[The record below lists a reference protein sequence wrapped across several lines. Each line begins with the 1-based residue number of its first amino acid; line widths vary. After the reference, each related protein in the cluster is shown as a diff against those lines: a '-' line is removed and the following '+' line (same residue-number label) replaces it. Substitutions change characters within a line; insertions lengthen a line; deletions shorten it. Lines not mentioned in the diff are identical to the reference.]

1 MEKKFVTYLRVST
14 TAQGQSG
21 LGLEAQKKA
30 VESYLSSVGG
40 RSLAEF
46 VEVESGRKNERVE
59 LQAALSLCK
68 AYGATLLVAKLDR
81 LARNAHFLL
90 GLQEAYVDFVAAD
103 NPNANKLTVGIL
115 AIVAQNEAEAIS
127 QRTKAALQ
135 AAKARGVTLGG
146 FRGYVPSTED
156 REKASRARTEASR
169 AKAELLRPILKS
181 IDPDACMSLTE
192 TAKQLNARGVPT
204 VSGKGR
210 WNSATVKRVYTKL
223 AA

>member
-14 TAQGQSG
+14 TKQGQSG
-21 LGLEAQKKA
+21 LGLEAQKTG

-90 GLQEAYVDFVAAD
+90 GLQEANVDFVAAD

-127 QRTKAALQ
+127 QRTRAALQ

-146 FRGYVPSTED
+146 FHGYVPSAAD
-156 REKASRARTEASR
+156 RKKASQARTEASR

-181 IDPDACMSLTE
+181 IDPGASLSLTE

-204 VSGKGR
+204 VSGKGI

>member
-1 MEKKFVTYLRVST
+1 MEKKFVNYLRVST

-21 LGLEAQKKA
+21 LGLEAQKTA

-59 LQAALSLCK
+59 LQAALALCK

-90 GLQEAYVDFVAAD
+90 GLMEANVDFVAAD
-103 NPNANKLTVGIL
+103 NANANKLTVGIL

-127 QRTKAALQ
+127 QRTRAALQ
-135 AAKARGVTLGG
+135 AAKTRGVKLGG
-146 FRGYVPSTED
+146 FRGYVPSAED
-156 REKASRARTEASR
+156 REKASQALTKASR
-169 AKAELLRPILKS
+169 AKAELLRPIFKS
-181 IDPDACMSLTE
+181 IDPDACMSLR
-192 TAKQLNARGVPT
+192 A
-204 VSGKGR
+204 
-210 WNSATVKRVYTKL
+210 
-223 AA
+223 

>member
-14 TAQGQSG
+14 TAQGHSG
-21 LGLEAQKKA
+21 LGLEAQKTG

-59 LQAALSLCK
+59 LQAALALCK

-90 GLQEAYVDFVAAD
+90 GLQEANVDFVAAD

-115 AIVAQNEAEAIS
+115 AIVAQNEAEAVS
-127 QRTKAALQ
+127 QRTRAALK

-146 FRGYVPSTED
+146 FRGYIPSPED
-156 REKASRARTEASR
+156 REKATQARTEASK

-181 IDPDACMSLTE
+181 IDPDASLSLTAM
-192 TAKQLNARGVPT
+192 AKQLNARGVPT
-204 VSGKGR
+204 VSGKGH